1 MRRFSSAEN
10 ISKWWLTPDSR
21 FLKLDCGFTKSESEL
36 WTAATISTL
45 DRLHTCT
52 DRSCEVYCCIELKWE
67 DNRHVT
73 NASSR
78 LIKTGKMYIHLD
90 DFAQIRWFFRHWVG
104 TGYACC
110 FSCVLPIF
118 HCVFLGSGKM
128 FTICHRTRFIQSV
141 PQTSFF
147 FTTTIHI
154 KYNYSIRI
162 DDCWVS

>member
-1 MRRFSSAEN
+1 MALLN
-10 ISKWWLTPDSR
+10 SKAN
-21 FLKLDCGFTKSESEL
+21 CGP
-36 WTAATISTL
+36 
-45 DRLHTCT
+45 RLQFQHLIEYTHAPINFMITDHWQT

-73 NASSR
+73 DASSR

-90 DFAQIRWFFRHWVG
+90 DFAQIRWFFRWVG